1 MAAVANTSA
10 GPRNGKTDK
19 FAELLVHRRH
29 QIISPNIES
38 SPRYSTDRYSDV
50 FLWYLHQLVGPIS
63 IPLIGGNGKVARRT
77 ATYCKQN
84 NSTCS
89 CDFTLNLIDVNCQDV
104 SVESIR
110 DEFQRLN
117 DPNIYAFSGYLS
129 SDGVTDIIS
138 LPADFLGNT
147 SVTSAIYID
156 LRWRGPWHSIYEDKY
171 PNLVI
176 NPLAFRASQKSLS
189 REFKV
194 SNVDL
199 SLQKD
204 FNFLNGFDKLEQLS
218 FLSAYNLTA
227 FQYLPPLPSLQ
238 KLSVEHCEYQLNQIA
253 FPDLSPAKLKNLQ
266 LWDNEISD
274 EKADEIVAKLAAS
287 TSANSLEVLNL
298 ESNSLTRIPIQV
310 GSHFPELHVINLGGN
325 SISHISSS
333 SLNFT
338 SPYLELLHLSSNG
351 LKTIENGSFVGKSTS
366 ARAISL
372 SFGLN
377 NRIIV
382 CVLLVSIIGN
392 FSMTGVDLSDNKL
405 VVFEEGVFKEM
416 LQQMVSVQPPK
427 GRVEIYNS
435 IYSFTRSF
443 TFTSSNIS
451 LAFST

>member
-1 MAAVANTSA
+1 MAWLIRDNRHLLPTVQ
-10 GPRNGKTDK
+10 NGECGD
-19 FAELLVHRRH
+19 
-29 QIISPNIES
+29 ES
-38 SPRYSTDRYSDV
+38 SFLYASFDELDPNPYNDNCLPTQSSTATTTLIDEK
-50 FLWYLHQLVGPIS
+50 GK
-63 IPLIGGNGKVARRT
+63 IGGRT
-77 ATYCKQN
+77 KEYCAQN
-84 NSTCS
+84 DSPCS
-89 CDFTLNLIDVNCQDV
+89 CGFVLNSLSVECYGI
-104 SVESIR
+104 SVESVR

-117 DPNIYAFSGYLS
+117 DPNIYYLAGYLS
-129 SDGVTDIIS
+129 SDDATIS
-138 LPADFLGNT
+138 LPTDFLGNT
-147 SVTSAIYID
+147 SVTGGIYIS
-156 LRWRGPWHSIYEDKY
+156 HSIDDVKY

-194 SNVDL
+194 SNVDFG
-199 SLQKD
+199 LQKD

-298 ESNSLTRIPIQV
+298 ESNSLTRIPSQV
-310 GSHFPELHVINLGGN
+310 GSHFPELHVINLRGN

-366 ARAISL
+366 ARTISL

-377 NRIIV
+377 NRITV

-435 IYSFTRSF
+435 IYSLTRSF

-451 LAFST
+451 LAFCTWIQIGSLAVAT

>member
-89 CDFTLNLIDVNCQDV
+89 CDFMLNLIAVDCQDV

-194 SNVDL
+194 SNVDFGF
-199 SLQKD
+199 QKD
-204 FNFLNGFDKLEQLS
+204 FNFLNGFNKLEELYIS
-218 FLSAYNLTA
+218 NIHNLTA

-238 KLSVEHCEYQLNQIA
+238 YLSVRNCPSELNQIP
-253 FPDLSPAKLKNLQ
+253 FPDLRSAKLKSLE
-266 LWDNEISD
+266 LWENEISD

-287 TSANSLEVLNL
+287 TSANSLEELSL
-298 ESNSLTRIPIQV
+298 YSNSLTRIPSQV
-310 GSHFPELHVINLGGN
+310 GSALPKLKEILLDNN
-325 SISHISSS
+325 KISHISSS
-333 SLNFT
+333 SINVT
-338 SPYLELLHLSSNG
+338 SSNLKKLNLYENG
-351 LKTIENGSFVGKSTS
+351 IKTIERGAFVGINRS
-366 ARAISL
+366 IF
-372 SFGLN
+372 FGLKK
-377 NRIIV
+377 RII

-392 FSMTGVDLSDNKL
+392 FARTYVNLMLNEL

-427 GRVEIYNS
+427 GYVNIEYS
-435 IYSFTRSF
+435 I
-443 TFTSSNIS
+443 
-451 LAFST
+451 